1 MIIPFGVIAY
11 VANSPLGRESVGHRC
26 RGGLAT
32 RPTTCATLPDHVDV
46 APRRW
51 DLRDTRTAWLVA
63 RHDPAQLVLALPA
76 VWLLLVAHWLPQI
89 PELVV
94 SPWAVVV
101 ATLAGAILVL
111 FLLEMWQYREP
122 GIASGR
128 IANTLFVLAYLGIL
142 PGFLARIRLD
152 IPASGAALLATIFVP
167 KFTDV
172 GAYLTGRALGRTP
185 LTRRLSPKKT
195 WEGFAGGLVFGLG
208 TALGFHAWTDVF
220 SRGLIQAIA
229 FGLILAVLGTLGD
242 LAESMIKR
250 DGMLKDS
257 SQAIPGFGGI
267 LDVIDSVIF
276 VAPVAYWL
284 LIL

>member
-1 MIIPFGVIAY
+1 LTLLLV
-11 VANSPLGRESVGHRC
+11 VGIF
-26 RGGLAT
+26 AT
-32 RPTTCATLPDHVDV
+32 RELLGLLPATTRP
-46 APRRW
+46 
-51 DLRDTRTAWLVA
+51 
-63 RHDPAQLVLALPA
+63 QLVLALPA

-89 PELVV
+89 PDLVV

-122 GIASGR
+122 GIASAR

-195 WEGFAGGLVFGLG
+195 WEGFAGGLVFGVG

-220 SRGLIQAIA
+220 SRGLVQAVA

>member
-1 MIIPFGVIAY
+1 M
-11 VANSPLGRESVGHRC
+11 LRTRLWVGSL
-26 RGGLAT
+26 LAT
-32 RPTTCATLPDHVDV
+32 GAAGALLLDQQLAPHYPITLTLLLVVGIFATRELLGLLPATTRP
-46 APRRW
+46 
-51 DLRDTRTAWLVA
+51 
-63 RHDPAQLVLALPA
+63 QLVLALPA